1 MENLI
6 EKEIKTLSDKDMCLL
21 KVGVREDFKKIEIYG
36 TIIEDYTH
44 AHDMY
49 QTMIKKISDFLFE
62 KETESGVFPIYNEY
76 LEKYNLIPKMINF
89 GLYDVNIKNIM
100 QYYLEQEFRKR
111 FNK

>member
-1 MENLI
+1 MNNIVEDLI
-6 EKEIKTLSDKDMCLL
+6 SFLSDKDMCLL
-21 KVGVREDFKKIEIYG
+21 KVGVRKNFKKIEIYG
-36 TIIEDYTH
+36 TIVEDYTH
-44 AHDMY
+44 AHTIY
-49 QTMIKKISDFLFE
+49 ETMIKKISDFLFE
-62 KETESGVFPIYNEY
+62 KETESGVFPVYNEY